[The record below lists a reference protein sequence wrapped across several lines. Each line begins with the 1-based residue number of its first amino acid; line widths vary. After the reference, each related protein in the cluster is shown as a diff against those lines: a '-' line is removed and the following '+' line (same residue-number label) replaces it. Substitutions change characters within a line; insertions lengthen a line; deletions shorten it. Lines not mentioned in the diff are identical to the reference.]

1 MSLATSFGQ
10 DEGAA
15 SSQSSSQPEIESSEL
30 VSSDSQPEIES
41 SELVSSESESV
52 PSTNLSSTVSDEKKD
67 LDSSFDVPYPK
78 KVKKN
83 ALVGIGATLGLVALA
98 IMFSSV
104 FKKKRTP
111 GW

>member
-30 VSSDSQPEIES
+30 VSSDS
-41 SELVSSESESV
+41 ESV

-67 LDSSFDVPYPK
+67 LDSSFDVSYPK